1 MYQIERSITGSTSQ
15 VVTETGLIKSGE
27 GVLRGIITNA
37 TSSGTIVL
45 TDALEAS
52 TVAVGTITQSVGAG
66 GKAIHGGS
74 TLTSTGASAAAT
86 HPSGTLTVTGA
97 VNFLDAVKGS
107 GYITASV
114 GQPTAGDTIVLGNET
129 YTIIAAG
136 TSGSRFDVPL
146 GATYA
151 ITTLNLFTAMSGN
164 PLVDVV
170 HTSTYVITVT
180 AKTAGTAGNIVATE
194 SATNLAWNDGSTL
207 TGGLEAET
215 VTIGTKVYRAKTK
228 VEQAND
234 FKIAATSALSLVNL
248 KAAIN
253 ATASAIG
260 VTVGDGTVAHTQ
272 VVAYTSDATTLV
284 IKGREPGATYNTVAT
299 TETTANSAWG
309 GTTLVDGVATTSS
322 TTTLGANVYT
332 QVDVLSETYGA
343 TAIPYQFLRGAS
355 EATMLDAL
363 KAAINADATQVGT
376 LFSTGTVAH
385 PYMIATTNADDS
397 QVVVARTVGDAAFTA
412 IINALPTTDT
422 HTNLAWTSTTIN
434 GGVTAVA
441 TTAATITINGRVYT
455 AVTALSEST
464 GATAVVDQILWTSD
478 EATFLDNLKKAI
490 NGSGVAGTDYSTG
503 TTPNVDVFATTN
515 AATTQVIQARLSGVA
530 GNAITTTAAMTNY
543 AWGATTLASGAGAT
557 SKVILNTYTPAAG
570 SQIDFN
576 NIEFERGLY
585 ATVGGTSIS
594 ATISYK

>member
-1 MYQIERSITGSTSQ
+1 MSYQIERSITGSTSQ

-66 GKAIHGGS
+66 GKAVHGGS
-74 TLTSTGASAAAT
+74 TITSTGASAAAT
-86 HPSGTLTVTGA
+86 HAGGTLTVTGA

-114 GQPTAGDTIVLGNET
+114 GQPTAGDTIVLGDET

-146 GATYA
+146 GSTYA

-194 SATNLAWNDGSTL
+194 NATNLVWDDGSTL
-207 TGGLEAET
+207 TGGLAAET
-215 VTIGTKVYRAKTK
+215 VTIGTKVYRAKTQ

-234 FKIAATSALSLVNL
+234 FKIGSTSAVSLVNL

-253 ATASAIG
+253 ATTSALG

-284 IKGREPGATYNTVAT
+284 VKARLPGASLNALAT

-309 GTTLVDGVATTSS
+309 GTTLVDGVADTSS
-322 TTTLGANVYT
+322 TTTLGANTYM
-332 QVDVLSETYGA
+332 QVDVLTETYGA
-343 TAIPYQFLRGAS
+343 AAIANQFLRGAT

-363 KAAINADATQVGT
+363 KAAINGTSIGT
-376 LFSTGTVAH
+376 LVSTGTVAH

-397 QVVVARTVGDAAFTA
+397 QVVVARTVGDTAFTA

-422 HTNLAWTSTTIN
+422 HANLAWTSTTIN

-455 AVTALSEST
+455 VVTALDETS
-464 GATAVVDQILWTSD
+464 GATAVADQILWVTD

-490 NGSGVAGTDYSTG
+490 NGAGVAGTDYSTG
-503 TTPNVDVFATTN
+503 TTANVDVFATTN
-515 AATTQVIQARLSGVA
+515 AADSQVIQGRLSGVA
-530 GNAITTTAAMTNY
+530 GNAITTTSAMTNY

-557 SKVILNTYTPAAG
+557 AKVILPTYTPAAG

-585 ATVGGTSIS
+585 AQVGGTSIS
-594 ATISYK
+594 CVISYKQ